1 MRTPRYTTQVHELP
15 GRRLEALVEAE
26 RRYRSAS
33 ARMQPAQPFSLAWR
47 DSFSRQ
53 SRDRAPATM
62 PASSDRRG
70 CAMKKFAT
78 LAAAALMG
86 VGALGST
93 AAEARG
99 GGAIAAGVIGGL
111 AAGALLGAA
120 VSEAHAAPAYG
131 YGYARPA
138 PVYDTKMRLR

>member
-1 MRTPRYTTQVHELP
+1 
-15 GRRLEALVEAE
+15 
-26 RRYRSAS
+26 
-33 ARMQPAQPFSLAWR
+33 
-47 DSFSRQ
+47 
-53 SRDRAPATM
+53 
-62 PASSDRRG
+62 
-70 CAMKKFAT
+70 MKKFAT
-78 LAAAALMG
+78 LAAATLMG
-86 VGALGST
+86 VGALSST

-138 PVYDTKMRLR
+138 PVYGYEEAPAVIYRPSRVVRSYEYDDAVPVYRTRRVVRTYEDAQGEYGYRTAGYGWHRHWDRDRPYGERNW